1 MKASKIMSK
10 NLITLRQSDTMKKA
24 IKTLSKNSI
33 SGCPVVSKGR
43 LVGIVTETDIVDMI
57 DIHSKVQKDDNLLP
71 LVLSVIKSKRYE
83 KMNRVMKKV
92 LYTKVKEF
100 MKKEVVTINA
110 DDDIY
115 TIAKMMGTHDV
126 DRLPVV
132 KNEKLVGIL
141 TRADIIKT
149 MEKLG
154 E

>member
-1 MKASKIMSK
+1 
-10 NLITLRQSDTMKKA
+10 
-24 IKTLSKNSI
+24 
-33 SGCPVVSKGR
+33 
-43 LVGIVTETDIVDMI
+43 MI